1 NNLLTVITGA
11 LDLMQRHPDDAARRG
26 RMVDAAQAAARR
38 GERLT
43 QQLLAFSRRQALK
56 PELVRVDDLLRESEP
71 LLRRA
76 VGEAVALSL
85 APGAPEATSNIDPSQ
100 FEAAVM
106 NLVVNAR
113 DATPPGGVIRVETHP
128 CNLQPGEAED
138 TPPGEYLCLSVH
150 DTGEGMDADTLA
162 RVFEPF
168 FTTKEPGR
176 GTGLGLS
183 QVYGFARQS
192 GGAAVVESAPGKGA
206 SVRIYLPLAQARVGR
221 AQVAAEPPAARQG
234 PARRVLLVEDDAS
247 VGEMV
252 EAMLSDLGHEVLR
265 AEAASPALAILKSRE
280 KVDLLLTDLIMPGGM
295 NGVELARAAVEL
307 RPSLPVIL
315 TSGYT
320 GETLGAATETPWPL
334 LAKPYPAEALAA
346 LIDAVM
352 GKVPETA

>member
-1 NNLLTVITGA
+1 
-11 LDLMQRHPDDAARRG
+11 
-26 RMVDAAQAAARR
+26 MVEAAQAAARR

-43 QQLLAFSRRQALK
+43 HQLLAFSRRQALK

-76 VGEAVALSL
+76 VGEAVTLTLSQ
-85 APGAPEATSNIDPSQ
+85 GAPDGVSNIDPSQ

-113 DATPPGGVIRVETHP
+113 DATPPGGGIRVETHL
-128 CNLQPGEAED
+128 CTLQSGEAED

-150 DTGEGMDADTLA
+150 DTGEGMDGDTLA

-168 FTTKEPGR
+168 FTTKQPGR

-192 GGAAVVESAPGKGA
+192 GGAAVVESTPGKGA
-206 SVRIYLPLAQARVGR
+206 SVRVYLPLAQARADR
-221 AQVAAEPPAARQG
+221 ARVAAEAPAAQQG

-265 AEAASPALAILKSRE
+265 AEAAAPALAILKRRG

-295 NGVELARAAVEL
+295 NGVELAQAAVEL
-307 RPSLPVIL
+307 RPGLPVIL

-320 GETLGAATETPWPL
+320 GEALGAATETPWPL

-352 GKVPETA
+352 GKSPQTA